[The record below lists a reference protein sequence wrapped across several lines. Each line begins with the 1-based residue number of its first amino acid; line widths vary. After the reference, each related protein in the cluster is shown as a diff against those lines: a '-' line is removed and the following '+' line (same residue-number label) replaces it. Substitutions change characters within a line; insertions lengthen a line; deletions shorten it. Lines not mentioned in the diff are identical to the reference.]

1 MSMNS
6 DPDPAQAFAESAA
19 VRRELRRL
27 GADDASAPDVPAH
40 VTARVG
46 AALRNATPPRP
57 VSRRLTL
64 GVGSSQQPQRFSVSS
79 P

>member
-1 MSMNS
+1 MNS